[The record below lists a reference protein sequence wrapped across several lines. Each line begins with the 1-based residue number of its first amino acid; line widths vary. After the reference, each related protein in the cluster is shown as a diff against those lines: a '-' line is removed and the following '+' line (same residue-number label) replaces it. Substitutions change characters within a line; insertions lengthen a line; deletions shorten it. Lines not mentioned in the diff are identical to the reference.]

1 MRLDL
6 KTFLFSVKRFLI
18 YPKVLFLLLSLSV
31 GCIGCAGIPGL
42 SRSGVPGPALQPTAD
57 PAWYKDNE
65 TILKAY
71 LETLP
76 NSSIGKVLPGIRL
89 SDGELWLE
97 GYVYL
102 GQGLNIPQGLSV
114 RLVRKEDRTY
124 AYVWVEEG
132 SDSFKFEPCEERG
145 QEGIRARQAGGGAF
159 AWMELNAESGVVYT
173 QCPPETWLPSSAV
186 SSNDTSGV

>member
-6 KTFLFSVKRFLI
+6 KTFLFSVQRFLI

-114 RLVRKEDRTY
+114 RL
-124 AYVWVEEG
+124 AG
-132 SDSFKFEPCEERG
+132 SPSNPSLLRCMISSKSKLITVFF
-145 QEGIRARQAGGGAF
+145 
-159 AWMELNAESGVVYT
+159 SS
-173 QCPPETWLPSSAV
+173 PPHVLYLSECLSS
-186 SSNDTSGV
+186 S